1 MKYKDLNPKKPNRC
15 DFSKCYFWLL
25 TLCSINVLIEW
36 AVWQFSSNIHL
47 SKVVRTNFLCW
58 ADWLIDWI
66 LDITLTMFKMKFGT
80 LLMILLSAMHT
91 PTAADQ
97 CSICHFDVI
106 VAATSCKE
114 LKEDLAAWKTCM
126 DSRVSSYI
134 CREVCMC
141 WVLCQPGVRDEC
153 DLCRAPD
160 PPTCPSDTS
169 HYVGECTEECSGPMP
184 TINEADRCINCLQST
199 VRRDNLQRP

>member
-1 MKYKDLNPKKPNRC
+1 
-15 DFSKCYFWLL
+15 
-25 TLCSINVLIEW
+25 
-36 AVWQFSSNIHL
+36 
-47 SKVVRTNFLCW
+47 
-58 ADWLIDWI
+58 
-66 LDITLTMFKMKFGT
+66 MFKMKFGT

-169 HYVGECTEECSGPMP
+169 HYVGECTEECMP

-199 VRRDNLQRP
+199 VPSQCIYVSLILIFQKFQVF

>member
-1 MKYKDLNPKKPNRC
+1 
-15 DFSKCYFWLL
+15 
-25 TLCSINVLIEW
+25 
-36 AVWQFSSNIHL
+36 
-47 SKVVRTNFLCW
+47 
-58 ADWLIDWI
+58 
-66 LDITLTMFKMKFGT
+66 MFKMKFGT

-199 VRRDNLQRP
+199 VPSQCIYVSLILIFQKFQVF

>member
-1 MKYKDLNPKKPNRC
+1 M
-15 DFSKCYFWLL
+15 
-25 TLCSINVLIEW
+25 
-36 AVWQFSSNIHL
+36 
-47 SKVVRTNFLCW
+47 
-58 ADWLIDWI
+58 
-66 LDITLTMFKMKFGT
+66 G
-80 LLMILLSAMHT
+80 
-91 PTAADQ
+91 
-97 CSICHFDVI
+97 
-106 VAATSCKE
+106 
-114 LKEDLAAWKTCM
+114 DLAAWKTCM

-169 HYVGECTEECSGPMP
+169 HYVGECTEECSGQMP

-199 VRRDNLQRP
+199 VPSQCIYELDSYQTCSGCKPFDCKMCMLTHVTSTEECTAGQPPETLNCMGDYTESVNRGHCKQCVPWFVCIIGMMPECKLCKDE